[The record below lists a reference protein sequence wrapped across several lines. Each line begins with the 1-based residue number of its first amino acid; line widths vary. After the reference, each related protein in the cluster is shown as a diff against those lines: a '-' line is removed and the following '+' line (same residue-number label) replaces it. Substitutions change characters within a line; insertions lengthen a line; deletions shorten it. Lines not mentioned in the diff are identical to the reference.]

1 MLDKAKTKDNV
12 IKECIDYL
20 NEYAKYDVVFRQ
32 KLETNSQTTDDLEW
46 YIMEEARKYLD
57 GRNGGIEKETV
68 YGWAIHFVD
77 ENITKSKS
85 TQSLSKPTTSK
96 EVAEVNTEDTLDD
109 MEDESDSEEITR
121 KTIKTAV
128 IKSDL
133 LKKKAKVDLYQGASL
148 FDF

>member
-1 MLDKAKTKDNV
+1 MLDKAKTKDDV
-12 IKECIDYL
+12 IKACIDYL
-20 NEYAKYDVVFRQ
+20 NEYAKHDVVFRQ

-46 YIMEEARKYLD
+46 YIMEEARKYLG

-68 YGWAIHFVD
+68 FGWAIHFVD
-77 ENITKSKS
+77 ENITKAKS
-85 TQSLSKPTTSK
+85 TQLSSKPSTSK
-96 EVAEVNTEDTLDD
+96 EVVEVNTEDTLDD

-133 LKKKAKVDLYQGASL
+133 SKKKTKEDLYQGASL